1 MEGYNEIYP
10 QLPNAN
16 MNEPTQQ
23 TGENFRLK
31 QCSESL
37 AYLEREHDARK
48 NIHKKYKRARSLFF
62 NVSTASGTLSVALS
76 AGGLGTGM
84 TGVRLPVAVSLGA
97 LGGFCAVVS
106 VISGAWVKM
115 ISKNVSK
122 HEITVSLCRAKLN
135 TMKDIVSKALTD
147 NKISHEEFL
156 LIKSE
161 VDKYHE
167 IKKSIRQKYKSEKTE
182 NPQRQQPTAKDMK
195 NLKGRFVRRSRKNF
209 SIKGSTHKLQLLH
222 GCGWSVSS

>member
-1 MEGYNEIYP
+1 MDGYNDIYP
-10 QLPNAN
+10 QLPKN
-16 MNEPTQQ
+16 TDIQ

-31 QCSESL
+31 QCSEWL
-37 AYLEREHDARK
+37 AYLERELDART
-48 NIHKKYKRARSLFF
+48 NIYKKYKRARSLFF

-84 TGVRLPVAVSLGA
+84 SGVGLPVAVSHGA
-97 LGGFCAVVS
+97 LGCFCAVVS
-106 VISGAWVKM
+106 VISGAWAKM

-122 HEITVSLCRAKLN
+122 HEIAVSPCRAKLN
-135 TMKDIVSKALTD
+135 TMKDIVSEALTD

-167 IKKSIRQKYKSEKTE
+167 MKKSIRHKYQSEKKE
-182 NPQRQQPTAKDMK
+182 NPQSQQPDIDKVKREIREDLMK
-195 NLKGRFVRRSRKNF
+195 
-209 SIKGSTHKLQLLH
+209 KLLNQ
-222 GCGWSVSS
+222 GEGKPS